1 MRVDYTVYVYD
12 IQSLIDEWIEYT
24 YTYDVKKPEK
34 ITNNFSIAYCNP
46 GMYLLYHTASMKT
59 ITMGKKGKMKE
70 LAHLIE
76 NDFVFD
82 GVSSWLS
89 KDNKT
94 VIRSLSEIY

>member
-1 MRVDYTVYVYD
+1 
-12 IQSLIDEWIEYT
+12 
-24 YTYDVKKPEK
+24 
-34 ITNNFSIAYCNP
+34 
-46 GMYLLYHTASMKT
+46 MKT
-59 ITMGKKGKMKE
+59 ITMGKKGEMKK

-76 NDFVFD
+76 KDFIFD

>member
-1 MRVDYTVYVYD
+1 
-12 IQSLIDEWIEYT
+12 
-24 YTYDVKKPEK
+24 
-34 ITNNFSIAYCNP
+34 
-46 GMYLLYHTASMKT
+46 MKT
-59 ITMGKKGKMKE
+59 ITMGKKGEMKE
-70 LAHLIE
+70 LAYLIE

>member
-1 MRVDYTVYVYD
+1 MKVDYTIYVYD
-12 IQSLIDEWIEYT
+12 IQSLLNEWIEYT

-34 ITNNFSIAYCNP
+34 ITNNFSIAFCER
-46 GMYLLYHTASMKT
+46 GIYLLYHTNTFQT
-59 ITMGKKGKMKE
+59 ITMGKKGEMKK

-89 KDNKT
+89 KDNKS